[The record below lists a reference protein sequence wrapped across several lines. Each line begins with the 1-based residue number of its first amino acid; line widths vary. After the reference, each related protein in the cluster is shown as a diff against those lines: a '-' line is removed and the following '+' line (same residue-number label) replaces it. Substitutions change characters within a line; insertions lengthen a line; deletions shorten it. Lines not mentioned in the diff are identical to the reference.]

1 MPPFPEWTASAE
13 SLCFAPEKQP
23 VSIKLPRATSGS
35 ERYNG
40 QQDYVQFLWLENL
53 PRLFYIPVMKTV
65 PAAKFKEQCLALLDR
80 VGPDGILI
88 TKHGKPVAKLV
99 PVHTDNANLIGS
111 FKGKI
116 KIKGN
121 ILNTGVKWNV
131 ES

>member
-1 MPPFPEWTASAE
+1 MDSFSGIILFRPG
-13 SLCFAPEKQP
+13 KQP
-23 VSIKLPRATSGS
+23 VSIKLSRATSGL

-53 PRLFYIPVMKTV
+53 PRLFYISVMKTV

-121 ILNTGVKWNV
+121 ILSTGIKWNA

>member
-1 MPPFPEWTASAE
+1 
-13 SLCFAPEKQP
+13 
-23 VSIKLPRATSGS
+23 
-35 ERYNG
+35 
-40 QQDYVQFLWLENL
+40 
-53 PRLFYIPVMKTV
+53 LFYTGVVKTV

-80 VGPDGILI
+80 VDPDGILI

-99 PVHTDNANLIGS
+99 PVHTDNAKLIGS

-121 ILNTGVKWNV
+121 IWTTGAKWDA